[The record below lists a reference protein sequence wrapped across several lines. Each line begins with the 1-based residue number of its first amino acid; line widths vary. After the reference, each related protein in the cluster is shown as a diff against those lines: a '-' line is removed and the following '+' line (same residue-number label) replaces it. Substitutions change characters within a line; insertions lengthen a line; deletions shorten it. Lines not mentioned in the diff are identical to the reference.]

1 MQETNTS
8 IAAPTSKRETSMT
21 HESLA
26 APQVQVTRYT
36 APRVQITPVTDVIT
50 SPPLRWP
57 GHYQNVLL
65 NTRTGE
71 LRFHENTESWEPW
84 DQAWKAINDVPRET
98 WKRWHPGT
106 PFFGVGPHSWFE
118 EVPELLS
125 WTIDSGVEELP
136 YLDVDAAN
144 ALLAELTP
152 YAQELVDNLFDAGGD
167 LDWSAASARAGRNIR
182 RLCSRHR
189 KAAPADADGDLA
201 DYSDIVA
208 RFPKVYQPE
217 LLRRP
222 LDQLPKDC
230 ELITRYLGCNERWHE
245 DIKKV
250 FGAPHHDGSGIGL
263 DVLGVRAWYRTVL
276 MGGDPRPLKEFRD
289 WDAEHDRLAASD
301 LTSASTDTEVEAW
314 ADREEEN
321 AARQGWRLLHVHEA
335 GRAYRA
341 QLRARDWDRLAVV
354 GADVASME
362 EADTPYAEED
372 LEPVRAERLALASAA
387 IGWGRSDSEV
397 ALRARMSRQ
406 AVRQLR
412 DDANDT
418 TAGPKSK

>member
-1 MQETNTS
+1 
-8 IAAPTSKRETSMT
+8 MT
-21 HESLA
+21 HESLSV
-26 APQVQVTRYT
+26 PQVQVARHT
-36 APRVQITPVTDVIT
+36 APRVRATPVTDVIT
-50 SPPLRWP
+50 SQPLRWP

-71 LRFHENTESWEPW
+71 LRFHENPESWEPW
-84 DQAWKAINDVPRET
+84 DPAWKAINDVPREI

-106 PFFGVGPHSWFE
+106 FFSGVGPHSWFE

-125 WTIDSGVEELP
+125 WTVDSGVEELP
-136 YLDVDAAN
+136 YLDADAAN
-144 ALLAELTP
+144 ALLTELAP
-152 YAQELVDNLFDAGGD
+152 HAQELVDNLFDAGGD
-167 LDWSAASARAGRNIR
+167 LDWSAASARAGRTIR
-182 RLCSRHR
+182 RLCSRYR
-189 KAAPADADGDLA
+189 KAAPADADGDLV

-208 RFPKVYQPE
+208 RFPKVYHPE

-222 LDQLPKDC
+222 LDQLPNDC
-230 ELITRYLGCNERWHE
+230 EAITRYLGCNEHWHE

-250 FGAPHHDGSGIGL
+250 FGTPHHDGSGIGL

-276 MGGDPRPLKEFRD
+276 MSGDPRPLKEFRD
-289 WDAEHDRLAASD
+289 WDAEHDRLAASN
-301 LTSASTDTEVEAW
+301 LTSTSTDTEVEAW

-335 GRAYRA
+335 GREYRA

-362 EADTPYAEED
+362 EADTTYAEED
-372 LEPVRAERLALASAA
+372 LEPVCAERLTLATAV

-397 ALRARMSRQ
+397 ALRARLSRQ
-406 AVRQLR
+406 AVRQIR
-412 DDANDT
+412 DSVSDA
-418 TAGPKSK
+418 TAVSKNK